1 MNKLKAMMV
10 TGALEVKFQGQEKL
24 LNEVANLQKHILEDD
39 EIHVAIDIGRLK
51 EMANLNISED
61 ANLKELYNS
70 IFLKPKNE
78 KLNLNI
84 EELELTVRTYNC
96 LKRAGI
102 NTVNQ
107 LVSMSVE
114 DLIKVRQM
122 SRSSI
127 IEIRKKLENL
137 GFELLG
143 N

>member
-10 TGALEVKFQGQEKL
+10 TGALEVKFEGQEKL

-39 EIHVAIDIGRLK
+39 EIHV
-51 EMANLNISED
+51 

-127 IEIRKKLENL
+127 TEIRKKLENL

>member
-10 TGALEVKFQGQEKL
+10 TGALEVKFEGQEKL

-84 EELELTVRTYNC
+84 EELELTP
-96 LKRAGI
+96 
-102 NTVNQ
+102 
-107 LVSMSVE
+107 
-114 DLIKVRQM
+114 
-122 SRSSI
+122 
-127 IEIRKKLENL
+127 
-137 GFELLG
+137 GF
-143 N
+143 

>member
-1 MNKLKAMMV
+1 M
-10 TGALEVKFQGQEKL
+10 
-24 LNEVANLQKHILEDD
+24 
-39 EIHVAIDIGRLK
+39 AIDIGRLK